1 MELNELQEQVMAEY
15 EEYQAEI
22 DSVDEKIDSMRE
34 SGVYS
39 KGHIVGRAEEMKSE
53 IESKFENQIVKAL
66 KMLEETAQV
75 KVQNLQEELQPSED
89 YEKRQYELQ
98 QAKSII
104 DLLDN
109 EQIPEHLSK
118 INDDVYRQEFINL
131 ARAKV
136 KDPAQKKQL
145 GKKLLQ
151 SLSDEQREKRE
162 KLAYNQA
169 ILANKD
175 FIDSQAITAIS
186 KVMDSQLGQA
196 HKKQTIQNFIHHSNQ
211 KSQAIKNNIDRYILN
226 QY

>member
-53 IESKFENQIVKAL
+53 IESKFENQTVKAL

-169 ILANKD
+169 ILENKD

-186 KVMDSQLGQA
+186 KAMNSNLGQA
-196 HKKQTIQNFIHHSNQ
+196 HKKQTIQNFIHHSFQ
-211 KSQAIKNNIDRYILN
+211 KSQAIKNNID
-226 QY
+226 